1 MNREARPR
9 STPSPG
15 WRAGTAVNAGTAV
28 KLVGSVPTVKGSQM
42 ARTVREQQDKRREE
56 KLKQV
61 QEQVDDGSLVIRKM
75 TQKERKA
82 NPPKPRKEK
91 KKR

>member
-1 MNREARPR
+1 
-9 STPSPG
+9 
-15 WRAGTAVNAGTAV
+15 
-28 KLVGSVPTVKGSQM
+28 VKGSQM

-61 QEQVDDGSLVIRKM
+61 QEQVDEGSLVIRKM
-75 TQKERKA
+75 TQKERKD

-91 KKR
+91 KKKR

>member
-1 MNREARPR
+1 MPR
-9 STPSPG
+9 
-15 WRAGTAVNAGTAV
+15 
-28 KLVGSVPTVKGSQM
+28 VGFFVAPPEWQDRVDSYNQASRKWSHAM

-75 TQKERKA
+75 TTKDRKA
-82 NPPKPRKEK
+82 NPPREPKPK

>member
-1 MNREARPR
+1 
-9 STPSPG
+9 
-15 WRAGTAVNAGTAV
+15 
-28 KLVGSVPTVKGSQM
+28 M

-61 QEQVDDGSLVIRKM
+61 QEQIDDGSLKIRKM
-75 TQKERKA
+75 TAKERKA
-82 NPPKPRKEK
+82 NPPRPPKEGK

>member
-1 MNREARPR
+1 
-9 STPSPG
+9 
-15 WRAGTAVNAGTAV
+15 
-28 KLVGSVPTVKGSQM
+28 M

-61 QEQVDDGSLVIRKM
+61 QEQIDDGSLKIRKM
-75 TQKERKA
+75 TKAERKA
-82 NPPKPRKEK
+82 NPPRPREEK

>member
-1 MNREARPR
+1 
-9 STPSPG
+9 
-15 WRAGTAVNAGTAV
+15 
-28 KLVGSVPTVKGSQM
+28 M

-75 TQKERKA
+75 TAKERKA
-82 NPPKPRKEK
+82 NPPRDEPA

>member
-1 MNREARPR
+1 
-9 STPSPG
+9 
-15 WRAGTAVNAGTAV
+15 
-28 KLVGSVPTVKGSQM
+28 M

-61 QEQVDDGSLVIRKM
+61 QEQIDDGSLKIRKM
-75 TQKERKA
+75 TAKERKA
-82 NPPKPRKEK
+82 NPPKPVKDRK

>member
-1 MNREARPR
+1 MCPD
-9 STPSPG
+9 SPCVSPA
-15 WRAGTAVNAGTAV
+15 AGGPV
-28 KLVGSVPTVKGSQM
+28 KLSPAIPPVKGSQM

-61 QEQVDDGSLVIRKM
+61 QEQVDEGSLVIRKM
-75 TQKERKA
+75 TQKERKD

-91 KKR
+91 KKKR

>member
-1 MNREARPR
+1 
-9 STPSPG
+9 
-15 WRAGTAVNAGTAV
+15 
-28 KLVGSVPTVKGSQM
+28 M

-75 TQKERKA
+75 TAKERKA
-82 NPPKPRKEK
+82 NPAREAKPKRK
-91 KKR
+91 R

>member
-1 MNREARPR
+1 
-9 STPSPG
+9 
-15 WRAGTAVNAGTAV
+15 
-28 KLVGSVPTVKGSQM
+28 M

-61 QEQVDDGSLVIRKM
+61 KEQVDEGSLVIRKM
-75 TQKERKA
+75 TAKERKA
-82 NPPKPRKEK
+82 NPVREPKPK

>member
-1 MNREARPR
+1 
-9 STPSPG
+9 
-15 WRAGTAVNAGTAV
+15 
-28 KLVGSVPTVKGSQM
+28 M

-75 TQKERKA
+75 TDSERKA
-82 NPPKPRKEK
+82 NPPRPAKEK

>member
-1 MNREARPR
+1 
-9 STPSPG
+9 
-15 WRAGTAVNAGTAV
+15 
-28 KLVGSVPTVKGSQM
+28 M

-75 TQKERKA
+75 TAKERKA
-82 NPPKPRKEK
+82 NPAREPKPK

>member
-1 MNREARPR
+1 
-9 STPSPG
+9 
-15 WRAGTAVNAGTAV
+15 
-28 KLVGSVPTVKGSQM
+28 M

-82 NPPKPRKEK
+82 EPAAAPQGEEEAGR
-91 KKR
+91 

>member
-1 MNREARPR
+1 
-9 STPSPG
+9 
-15 WRAGTAVNAGTAV
+15 
-28 KLVGSVPTVKGSQM
+28 M

-61 QEQVDDGSLVIRKM
+61 EEQVQEGSLVIRKM
-75 TQKERKA
+75 TNAERKA
-82 NPPKPRKEK
+82 NPPRPPREK

>member
-1 MNREARPR
+1 
-9 STPSPG
+9 
-15 WRAGTAVNAGTAV
+15 
-28 KLVGSVPTVKGSQM
+28 M

-75 TQKERKA
+75 TEKEREQ
-82 NPPKPRKEK
+82 NPAKPRKER
-91 KKR
+91 KRR

>member
-1 MNREARPR
+1 
-9 STPSPG
+9 
-15 WRAGTAVNAGTAV
+15 
-28 KLVGSVPTVKGSQM
+28 M

-61 QEQVDDGSLVIRKM
+61 QEQIDDGSLVIRKM
-75 TQKERKA
+75 TAKERKA
-82 NPPKPRKEK
+82 NPPRPAKER

>member
-1 MNREARPR
+1 
-9 STPSPG
+9 
-15 WRAGTAVNAGTAV
+15 
-28 KLVGSVPTVKGSQM
+28 M

-75 TQKERKA
+75 TNEEREQ
-82 NPPKPRKEK
+82 NPAKPRKER
-91 KKR
+91 KRK